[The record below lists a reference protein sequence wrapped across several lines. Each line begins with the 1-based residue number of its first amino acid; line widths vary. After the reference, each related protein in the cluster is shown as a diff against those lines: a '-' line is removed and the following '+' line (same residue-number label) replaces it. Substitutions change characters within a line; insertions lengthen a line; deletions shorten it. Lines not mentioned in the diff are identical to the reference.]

1 MLEFRRLRALVFVSL
16 LVPVIGASCSAP
28 TEERCPDGSR
38 AVGCAPT
45 VDASHD
51 GGTPRDAT
59 GDGAFHDGETDQGG
73 SNDDVSRHDASRS
86 DAEPGCVAPSRR
98 MCGGACVAC
107 PEGPEVLTTKCA
119 ADRCAAASCQP
130 EWRLW
135 GDACCADPTEGVLE
149 SAGTTGVFPDLEFDA
164 VGNPHISY
172 FDGTAGQLKHGFW
185 NGTAWRFEVI
195 GPASVEESTDLEL
208 DARGNAYV
216 AWYDPDARA
225 LRLASRVDGAPW
237 STETVT
243 NLDDASS
250 PGGPYNALA
259 LDAAGHPHIA
269 YHVRV
274 DQTLRYARWD
284 GAAWQQE
291 LIADTVM
298 AGMHLSLAI
307 DQAGHAHISYAESF
321 DHLRYA
327 HHDGQEWQIEAV
339 DGDAIAENTAIA
351 VDAQNQPQITY
362 YDFRD
367 QQLKHVQRDG
377 AQWVTTVLEDDD
389 FTGTRSS
396 LALDAA
402 GQPHVTYSVL
412 DDSLRYAHR
421 DAAGV
426 WHLGRVIEVG
436 PMMGTTSSVVIHP
449 ATALPH
455 VAYYD
460 GTAFDL
466 EYLIVKP

>member
-130 EWRLW
+130 EWRLC

-298 AGMHLSLAI
+298 ADRSNVDGPP
-307 DQAGHAHISYAESF
+307 GHAWPSSTSGVMPPAPATDAMACSSAARVASGRLSSATATPARRPSTVVSYWARRNCMQTCWDS
-321 DHLRYA
+321 HPRTSPNA
-327 HHDGQEWQIEAV
+327 W
-339 DGDAIAENTAIA
+339 
-351 VDAQNQPQITY
+351 P
-362 YDFRD
+362 
-367 QQLKHVQRDG
+367 VQSSVRSAPRG
-377 AQWVTTVLEDDD
+377 VKVRPSTTTVVGCGVVVEVEL
-389 FTGTRSS
+389 S
-396 LALDAA
+396 AA
-402 GQPHVTYSVL
+402 SPG
-412 DDSLRYAHR
+412 DSEMISA
-421 DAAGV
+421 
-426 WHLGRVIEVG
+426 
-436 PMMGTTSSVVIHP
+436 TTSST
-449 ATALPH
+449 ATTTPP
-455 VAYYD
+455 
-460 GTAFDL
+460 T
-466 EYLIVKP
+466 